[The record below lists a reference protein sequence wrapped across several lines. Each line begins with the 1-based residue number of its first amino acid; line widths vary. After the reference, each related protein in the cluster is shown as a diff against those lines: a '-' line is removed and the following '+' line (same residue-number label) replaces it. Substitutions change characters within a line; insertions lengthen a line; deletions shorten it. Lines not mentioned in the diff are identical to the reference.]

1 MTEKTYNVG
10 IYCRLSNDDERD
22 GESVSIENQKLLLQ
36 SYVRQMGWNEVDV
49 YIDDG
54 YTGTNF
60 NRPGVQRLI
69 EDAKA
74 KRINLILV
82 KDLSRFG
89 RNYIEIGQY
98 TDYLFPS
105 IGCRFV
111 ALNNGVDTESNN
123 GSTDV
128 MCFLNLFNEFYS
140 RDTSKKVKAVK
151 RACAENGKF
160 MGTYPAYGY
169 KRDNEDKH
177 HLVIDEDTAPIV
189 RRIFSM
195 RATGMGFTGIAAQ
208 LNEEGIPSPGMLYY
222 QRRGKADPRRVNH
235 KWAGE
240 TVKHLIRNEVY
251 IGNMVQGKTGTV
263 SYKNKK
269 LISKPE
275 DEWIRVEGTHEPII
289 SLDVWDTVQGI
300 DQKRVRKNAASDGI
314 RSVFTGLVY
323 CAECGFK
330 MRNHT
335 EKFTYKDGSP
345 GRYSSFICGN
355 YARSGKSACTIHT
368 INENVLEQIVLED
381 IREKARFAAHDPE
394 MLAQHILR
402 LKDKEAQSHR
412 TSCEQELKAV
422 KTRLDELERLMQSLY
437 EDKYSGTVPQSV
449 FQTLMRK
456 YETERVEKAAALPEL
471 ELKLKA
477 HMENRQDAGRWTEI
491 IRQYTEI
498 TKLDESMLFA
508 LVDRIEVGEAQK
520 VRGVRVRD
528 VKVYYRYVGN
538 VDDAVA
544 EERREQYEQ
553 AV

>member
-368 INENVLEQIVLED
+368 IYENVLEQIVLED

>member
-1 MTEKTYNVG
+1 
-10 IYCRLSNDDERD
+10 
-22 GESVSIENQKLLLQ
+22 
-36 SYVRQMGWNEVDV
+36 MGWNEVDV

-368 INENVLEQIVLED
+368 IYENVLEQIVLED

>member
-36 SYVRQMGWNEVDV
+36 SYVRQMGWNEIDV

-235 KWAGE
+235 KWVGE

-289 SLDVWDTVQGI
+289 SQEIWDTVQGI

-368 INENVLEQIVLED
+368 IYENVLEQIVLED

>member
-368 INENVLEQIVLED
+368 IYENVLEQIVLED

-449 FQTLMRK
+449 FQTLIRK
-456 YETERVEKAAALPEL
+456 YETERAKKAAALPEL

-538 VDDAVA
+538 VDDAIA